1 MSAERTTSKG
11 QLRLI
16 VIIVLGVLAV
26 ILALQNRETVDTRIL
41 FFTASMPRFALLL
54 LTLAVGFVVG
64 FLAGT
69 MRRRRE

>member
-1 MSAERTTSKG
+1 MSADRTTSKG

-26 ILALQNRETVDTRIL
+26 VLALQNREIVDTRIL

-54 LTLAVGFVVG
+54 LTLAVGFVAG